1 MHVRDAMTTGVATV
15 APHTPLKDVARV
27 LVERRIS
34 GVPVVDAEGTVLGV
48 VSEGDFLLKEVHGTE
63 EPRRLW
69 ARLRGRE
76 HDAEIA
82 LATTAGDLMTT
93 PAVTIGAGRSL
104 HAAAALM
111 ASRKVNRLPVVE
123 GGRLV
128 GILTR
133 ADIVRAFVRPDED
146 LAREAWETIHAVDG
160 LRVGEVRDGVV
171 VLEGVVS
178 GPAVAESAR
187 EAVAAIDGV
196 VSVEDLGVAWPE
208 AAVAHESDRWAARQ
222 DYREG

>member
-15 APHTPLKDVARV
+15 TPQTPLKEVARI
-27 LVERRIS
+27 LIDRRIS
-34 GVPVVDAEGTVLGV
+34 GVPVVDAEGTVLGI
-48 VSEGDFLLKEVHGTE
+48 VSEGDFLLKEARGTTDH
-63 EPRRLW
+63 RRLW
-69 ARLRGRE
+69 SRLRNRE

-93 PAVTIGAGRSL
+93 PAITIDAGQSL

-111 ASRKVNRLPVVE
+111 ASRTVNRLPVVD
-123 GGRLV
+123 GGKLV

-133 ADIVRAFVRPDED
+133 ADVVRAFVRSDDD

-160 LRVGEVRDGVV
+160 LRVAEVRDGVV
-171 VLEGVVS
+171 TLEGVVA

-187 EAVAAIDGV
+187 EAVANIDGV

-208 AAVAHESDRWAARQ
+208 RAAEHESDRWAARQ

>member
-1 MHVRDAMTTGVATV
+1 MHVRDAMTTDVATV
-15 APHTPLKDVARV
+15 APHTPLKDVARI

-48 VSEGDFLLKEVHGTE
+48 VSEGDFLLKEAQGTA
-63 EPRRLW
+63 EPRRPW
-69 ARLRGRE
+69 SRLRGRE
-76 HDAEIA
+76 HAAGIA
-82 LATTAGDLMTT
+82 LATTAGDLMTS
-93 PAVTIGAGRSL
+93 PAVTIDAGRSL

-111 ASRKVNRLPVVE
+111 ASRKVNRLPVVD

-133 ADIVRAFVRPDED
+133 ADIVRAFVRTDED
-146 LAREAWETIHAVDG
+146 LAREAWEAIHAVDG

-178 GPAVAESAR
+178 GPEVAESAR

-196 VSVEDLGVAWPE
+196 VSVDDLGVAWPE
-208 AAVAHESDRWAARQ
+208 PAAAHESDRWAARQ